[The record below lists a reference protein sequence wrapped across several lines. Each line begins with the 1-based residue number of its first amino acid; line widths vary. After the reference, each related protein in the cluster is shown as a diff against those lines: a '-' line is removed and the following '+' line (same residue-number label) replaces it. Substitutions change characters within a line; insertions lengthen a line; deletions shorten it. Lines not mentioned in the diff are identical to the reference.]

1 MTHLI
6 DGARQILAEHDET
19 AVAHGF
25 TERLEVAARGGSD
38 GPAPRT
44 IAAPYYLTD
53 LGVRRFDDPA
63 LFYRAHAE
71 RFGWTETISVA
82 GTHELMLDVPVED
95 LAGLLDAVVL
105 VLGDYETAVDV
116 VRRRYGSIEAST
128 DFDLQIYSG
137 VLLAAH
143 GDESCRPLFA
153 AASEQP
159 HVGAVHRFMAH
170 HRLAA
175 AEIKRFRQPDRGI
188 AIVDEIDVSMSAAA
202 DCGEISE
209 GDRAAMASVTANLR
223 ALGLL
228 GTGDA
233 TAARVEVERARSV
246 ATVEGLSKVG
256 RGESARYAAQESINI
271 AQLLSAGENGESSVA
286 VLTSNVSFCREF
298 CPEYLG
304 EALSAL
310 AYAQFLAE
318 DHDGAIDTARDAI
331 RSVVREASPV
341 RLRAVREILI
351 GALASSSRLTEA
363 EHELGLLDD
372 DPLGLAPEHAQS
384 SRPRTTRGQA

>member
-82 GTHELMLDVPVED
+82 GTDELMLDIPVED
-95 LAGLLDAVVL
+95 LARLLDAVVL

-128 DFDLQIYSG
+128 DFDLQLTWGFSF
-137 VLLAAH
+137 AAH

-170 HRLAA
+170 HRLARRDQEVPA
-175 AEIKRFRQPDRGI
+175 ARPRNRDRRRDRRLDVRRRRLRRDQRGRPCGDGFRDGQPPGT
-188 AIVDEIDVSMSAAA
+188 
-202 DCGEISE
+202 
-209 GDRAAMASVTANLR
+209 RAAR
-223 ALGLL
+223 
-228 GTGDA
+228 D
-233 TAARVEVERARSV
+233 R
-246 ATVEGLSKVG
+246 
-256 RGESARYAAQESINI
+256 RGNR
-271 AQLLSAGENGESSVA
+271 SAG
-286 VLTSNVSFCREF
+286 
-298 CPEYLG
+298 
-304 EALSAL
+304 
-310 AYAQFLAE
+310 
-318 DHDGAIDTARDAI
+318 
-331 RSVVREASPV
+331 
-341 RLRAVREILI
+341 
-351 GALASSSRLTEA
+351 
-363 EHELGLLDD
+363 
-372 DPLGLAPEHAQS
+372 
-384 SRPRTTRGQA
+384 